1 MALKQGSISI
11 DTENIFPIIK
21 KWLYSDKDIFIR
33 ELISNGCDAVSK
45 HKRLVA
51 LGETDGDDK
60 PYKITVAVSK
70 KNKTLSF
77 SDNGIGMT
85 ADEID
90 KYINQVAFSGAED
103 FFNKYKDKME
113 ESNDIIGH
121 FGLGFY
127 SAFMVSSNVEIDTLS
142 FASGAKPI
150 KWQSADGMQ
159 FEITED
165 GTRTER
171 GTTIILTLAEDS
183 EEFLDEYHLRS
194 IIKKYCSFLPVEIYV
209 ENTDKLEE
217 EAKKKA
223 EEAAK
228 KAQEGADNETS
239 EEELKE
245 EIKPVPLN
253 DTNPLWLKSPKDC
266 TDEEYI
272 KFYQQVFNVFDEPL
286 FWIHLNVDYPFNLK
300 GILYFPKLKNEF
312 ELVEGKVKLYN
323 NQVFVADNIKEVIPE
338 FLLLLK
344 GVIDCPDLPLNVSR
358 SFLQN
363 DRDVSKISKHIVKKV
378 ADKLKS
384 LCKNEREK
392 YESFWDDIQV
402 FIKYGCLKDEGFYDK
417 IKEYILYKDLD
428 GKYITLKDYLEYA
441 KDKHEN
447 KVFYV
452 VDKEQQSQYIKLF
465 KEYDLNAVILDCTI
479 DNNFITFLEY
489 KESGVRFKR
498 IDSDLSDVLKDKDEE
513 KDEKADEEIVNFFKE
528 KIGDR
533 VQKYSVESLK
543 KEDTPAVILISEES
557 RRMMEMQS
565 RFAGLDYGFDLK
577 EEKTLVINDRN
588 PLIKKV
594 LSLRD
599 DETKK
604 EAVDV
609 ICNQIVD
616 LALLAN
622 KELGAEELDLFIKR
636 SNELMSKVISL

>member
-45 HKRLVA
+45 HKRLVS

-223 EEAAK
+223 EEVAK

-239 EEELKE
+239 EEEPKE
-245 EIKPVPLN
+245 EIKSVPLN